1 VHTEE
6 REYEWD
12 REKSEVNYGK
22 HGIKFSRVIE
32 VFEDVRLYVEPDTFP
47 FEERFIGVGKDGAG
61 VLLVVVFTWR
71 AERIRI
77 ISAWKANKQQRDA
90 YEGEL

>member
-1 VHTEE
+1 MHTEE

-12 REKSEVNYGK
+12 WEKSRANYEK
-22 HGIKFSRVIE
+22 HGIKFSRAIE
-32 VFEDVRLYVEPDTFP
+32 VFEDDRLYVEPDTFP
-47 FEERFIGVGKDGAG
+47 FEQRYVGVGKDGLG
-61 VLLVVVFTWR
+61 ILLVVVFNWR

-77 ISAWKANKQQRDA
+77 ISAWKANHQQRDA

>member
-12 REKSEVNYGK
+12 WEKSQANYEK
-22 HGIKFSRVIE
+22 HGIRFSRAIE
-32 VFEDVRLYVEPDTFP
+32 IFADDRLYMEPDTFP
-47 FEERFIGVGKDGAG
+47 FEERFVCVGKDEAG
-61 VLLVVVFTWR
+61 ILLVVVFTWR
-71 AERIRI
+71 AERIRV